1 MNITRSIN
9 CFLLT
14 TLLSAGLS
22 AAGIVHAS
30 ENASAD
36 NSAGNSA
43 RSAAKPGELYLPAG
57 DAMADLTAALD
68 AARESNRLLLVM
80 MGANWCH
87 DSRAL
92 ASRIYEEPLSTIIN
106 EHYEILFVDVGFLEN
121 GKDVIS
127 SLGSPVYYATPTVLI
142 LDPFSG
148 QVINAS
154 NRHQWANAASI
165 SMEDSLEY
173 FREFANT
180 DLSSIQ
186 NEQVVDSQLQRLLM
200 EIEAFEQL
208 QADRLYEAY
217 AVLAPMLRAYK
228 AGDEE
233 AFSEETWN
241 EVRDF
246 RYKIPADIEA
256 LKSEARQRVAA
267 GETDIKLNY
276 PVYPAFSW
284 DQK

>member
-1 MNITRSIN
+1 MNTTKPIYY
-9 CFLLT
+9 FLVAI
-14 TLLSAGLS
+14 LLSAGLS
-22 AAGIVHAS
+22 AAVMVHSS
-30 ENASAD
+30 ESTP
-36 NSAGNSA
+36 AGDL
-43 RSAAKPGELYLPAG
+43 AAPAIKSGELYLPAG

-68 AARESNRLLLVM
+68 SARESNRLLLVM

-106 EHYEILFVDVGFLEN
+106 DHYEILFVDVGFLEN

-127 SLGSPVYYATPTVLI
+127 SLGSPIYYATPTVLI
-142 LDPFSG
+142 VDPFSG

-165 SMEDSLEY
+165 SMQESLEY

-180 DLSSIQ
+180 DPASFQ
-186 NEQVVDSQLQRLLM
+186 NEQLVDSELQPLLM

-217 AVLAPMLRAYK
+217 SILAPMLRAYK
-228 AGDEE
+228 AGDKE

-246 RYKIPADIEA
+246 RYKIPVDIEA

-284 DQK
+284 DQQ

>member
-1 MNITRSIN
+1 MSF
-9 CFLLT
+9 FLLA
-14 TLLSAGLS
+14 TLLG
-22 AAGIVHAS
+22 AGISVAGMVHAS
-30 ENASAD
+30 ESASAD
-36 NSAGNSA
+36 DSAMSA
-43 RSAAKPGELYLPAG
+43 EKSVELYLPTD

-106 EHYEILFVDVGFLEN
+106 EHYETLFVDVGFLEN

-142 LDPFSG
+142 VDPLSG

-165 SMEDSLEY
+165 SMEESLEY
-173 FREFANT
+173 FREFAKI
-180 DLSSIQ
+180 DLNSLQS
-186 NEQVVDSQLQRLLM
+186 EQEVDADLQQLLI

-208 QADRLYEAY
+208 QAYRLYEAY

-228 AGDEE
+228 AGDKEG
-233 AFSEETWN
+233 FSEETWN

-246 RYKIPADIEA
+246 RYKVPADIKT
-256 LKSEARQRVAA
+256 LQTEARARVEN
-267 GETDIKLNY
+267 GETNIKLNY

-284 DQK
+284 DPQ

>member
-1 MNITRSIN
+1 MNTTRSMIY
-9 CFLLT
+9 FLLT
-14 TLLSAGLS
+14 PLLSAGLS
-22 AAGIVHAS
+22 VAGMVHAS
-30 ENASAD
+30 ESVSTD
-36 NSAGNSA
+36 DSTL
-43 RSAAKPGELYLPAG
+43 SAAKSGELYLPSE
-57 DAMADLTAALD
+57 DAMADLSVALD
-68 AARESNRLLLVM
+68 AARNSNRLLLVM
-80 MGANWCH
+80 VGANWCH

-92 ASRIYEEPLSTIIN
+92 ASRVYEEPLSTTIN
-106 EHYEILFVDVGFLEN
+106 EHYETLFVDVGYLEN
-121 GKDVIS
+121 GRDVIT

-142 LDPFSG
+142 VDPVSG

-165 SMEDSLEY
+165 SMEESLEY
-173 FREFANT
+173 FRQFANT
-180 DLSSIQ
+180 DLESLQ
-186 NEQVVDSQLQRLLM
+186 NEQEVDEDLQLLLL

-228 AGDEE
+228 AGDKE

-246 RYKIPADIEA
+246 RYRIPADVEA
-256 LKSEARQRVAA
+256 LRTEARQRVAA

-276 PVYPAFSW
+276 PVYPAFPW
-284 DQK
+284 DSQ

>member
-1 MNITRSIN
+1 MNITRLLN
-9 CFLLT
+9 YFLLT

-22 AAGIVHAS
+22 VAGMVHAS
-30 ENASAD
+30 ERVSVD
-36 NSAGNSA
+36 DSTV
-43 RSAAKPGELYLPAG
+43 SAANSGELYLPSE
-57 DAMADLTAALD
+57 DAMADLSAALD
-68 AARESNRLLLVM
+68 AARNSNRLLLVM

-92 ASRIYEEPLSTIIN
+92 ASRVYEEPLGTTIN
-106 EHYEILFVDVGFLEN
+106 EHYETLFVDVGYLEN
-121 GKDVIS
+121 GRDVIT

-142 LDPFSG
+142 VDPVSG

-165 SMEDSLEY
+165 SMEESLEY

-180 DLSSIQ
+180 DLTSFQ
-186 NEQVVDSQLQRLLM
+186 NEQVVDADLQQLLI

-208 QADRLYEAY
+208 QAYRLYEAY

-228 AGDEE
+228 AGDKE

-246 RYKIPADIEA
+246 RYKIPADVEA
-256 LKSEARQRVAA
+256 LRSEARQRVAA

-284 DQK
+284 DSQ

>member
-1 MNITRSIN
+1 MNITRLLN
-9 CFLLT
+9 YFLLT

-22 AAGIVHAS
+22 VAGLVHAS
-30 ENASAD
+30 ERVSVD
-36 NSAGNSA
+36 DSTV
-43 RSAAKPGELYLPAG
+43 SAANSGELYLPSE
-57 DAMADLTAALD
+57 DAMADLSAALD
-68 AARESNRLLLVM
+68 AARNSNRLLLVM

-92 ASRIYEEPLSTIIN
+92 ASRVYELPLSTTIN
-106 EHYEILFVDVGFLEN
+106 EHYETLFVDVGYLEN
-121 GKDVIS
+121 GRDVIT

-142 LDPFSG
+142 VDPVSG

-165 SMEDSLEY
+165 SMEESLEY
-173 FREFANT
+173 FQQFANT
-180 DLSSIQ
+180 DLTSLQ
-186 NEQVVDSQLQRLLM
+186 NEQIVDADLQQLLI

-208 QADRLYEAY
+208 QAYRLYEAY
-217 AVLAPMLRAYK
+217 AVLAPMLRGYK
-228 AGDEE
+228 AGDKE

-246 RYKIPADIEA
+246 RYKIPADVEA
-256 LKSEARQRVAA
+256 LRSEARQRVAA

-284 DQK
+284 DSQ

>member
-1 MNITRSIN
+1 MNITRLLN
-9 CFLLT
+9 YFLLT

-22 AAGIVHAS
+22 VAGMVHAS
-30 ENASAD
+30 ERVSVD
-36 NSAGNSA
+36 DSTV
-43 RSAAKPGELYLPAG
+43 SAANSGELYLPSE
-57 DAMADLTAALD
+57 DAMADLSAALD
-68 AARESNRLLLVM
+68 AARNSNRLLLVM

-92 ASRIYEEPLSTIIN
+92 ASRVYEEPLSTTIN
-106 EHYEILFVDVGFLEN
+106 EHFEILFVDVGFLEN

-142 LDPFSG
+142 VDPLSG

-165 SMEDSLEY
+165 SMEESLEY

-180 DLSSIQ
+180 DLTSFQ
-186 NEQVVDSQLQRLLM
+186 NEQVVDADLQQLLI

-208 QADRLYEAY
+208 QAYRLYEAY
-217 AVLAPMLRAYK
+217 AVLAPMLRAYE

-246 RYKIPADIEA
+246 RYKIPADVEA
-256 LKSEARQRVAA
+256 LRSEARQRVAA

-284 DQK
+284 DSQ

>member
-1 MNITRSIN
+1 MNITKSMN

-14 TLLSAGLS
+14 ALLGAGLS
-22 AAGIVHAS
+22 VAGMVQAS
-30 ENASAD
+30 ESAPAD
-36 NSAGNSA
+36 DSAK
-43 RSAAKPGELYLPAG
+43 SAAKSGELYLPSD
-57 DAMADLTAALD
+57 DAMADLAEALE
-68 AARESNRLLLVM
+68 AARNGNRLLLVM

-92 ASRIYEEPLSTIIN
+92 ASRVYEEPLSTTIN
-106 EHYEILFVDVGFLEN
+106 EHFEILFVDVGFLEN

-142 LDPFSG
+142 VDPISG

-165 SMEDSLEY
+165 SMEESLEY

-180 DLSSIQ
+180 DLNSFQ
-186 NEQVVDSQLQRLLM
+186 NEQVVDAALQQLLI

-228 AGDEE
+228 AGDKE

-246 RYKIPADIEA
+246 RYKIPADVET
-256 LKSEARQRVAA
+256 LQSEARTRVWA

-284 DQK
+284 DPL

>member
-1 MNITRSIN
+1 MNITKSMN

-14 TLLSAGLS
+14 ALLGAGLS
-22 AAGIVHAS
+22 VAGMVQAS
-30 ENASAD
+30 DSAPAD
-36 NSAGNSA
+36 DSAKSA
-43 RSAAKPGELYLPAG
+43 TKPGELYLPSD
-57 DAMADLTAALD
+57 DAMADLAEALETA
-68 AARESNRLLLVM
+68 RNSNRLLLVM

-92 ASRIYEEPLSTIIN
+92 ASRVYEEPLSTTIN
-106 EHYEILFVDVGFLEN
+106 EHFETLFVDVGFLEN

-142 LDPFSG
+142 VDPLSG

-165 SMEDSLEY
+165 SMEESLEY

-180 DLSSIQ
+180 DLNSFQ
-186 NEQVVDSQLQRLLM
+186 NEQVVDAALQQLLI

-217 AVLAPMLRAYK
+217 AVLAPMLRAYT
-228 AGDEE
+228 AGDKE

-246 RYKIPADIEA
+246 RYKIPADVET
-256 LKSEARQRVAA
+256 LQSEARTRVWA

-284 DQK
+284 DPL

>member
-1 MNITRSIN
+1 MNITKSMN

-14 TLLSAGLS
+14 ALLSAGLS
-22 AAGIVHAS
+22 VAGMVQAS
-30 ENASAD
+30 ENAPADDSAK
-36 NSAGNSA
+36 
-43 RSAAKPGELYLPAG
+43 SAAKPGELYLPSD
-57 DAMADLTAALD
+57 DAMADLAEALE
-68 AARESNRLLLVM
+68 AARNSNRLLLVM

-92 ASRIYEEPLSTIIN
+92 ASRVYELPLSTTIN
-106 EHYEILFVDVGFLEN
+106 EHFETLFVDVGFLEN

-142 LDPFSG
+142 VDPLSG
-148 QVINAS
+148 RVINAS

-165 SMEDSLEY
+165 SMEESLEY

-180 DLSSIQ
+180 DLTSFQ
-186 NEQVVDSQLQRLLM
+186 NEQVVDANLQQLLI

-228 AGDEE
+228 AGDKE

-246 RYKIPADIEA
+246 RYKIPADVET
-256 LKSEARQRVAA
+256 LQTEARARVAN
-267 GETDIKLNY
+267 GETNIKLNY

-284 DQK
+284 DSQ

>member
-1 MNITRSIN
+1 M
-9 CFLLT
+9 LA
-14 TLLSAGLS
+14 TLLSAGIS
-22 AAGIVHAS
+22 AAGMVHAS
-30 ENASAD
+30 ESASAD
-36 NSAGNSA
+36 DSAMSA
-43 RSAAKPGELYLPAG
+43 EKSVELYLPTG

-106 EHYEILFVDVGFLEN
+106 EHYETLFVDVGYLEN
-121 GKDVIS
+121 GRDVIT

-142 LDPFSG
+142 VDPVSG

-165 SMEDSLEY
+165 SMEESLEY
-173 FREFANT
+173 FQQFANT
-180 DLSSIQ
+180 DLTSLQ
-186 NEQVVDSQLQRLLM
+186 NEQIVDADLQQLLI

-208 QADRLYEAY
+208 QAYRLYEAY
-217 AVLAPMLRAYK
+217 AVLAPMLRGYK
-228 AGDEE
+228 AGDKE

-246 RYKIPADIEA
+246 RYKIPADVEA
-256 LKSEARQRVAA
+256 LRSEARQRVAA

-284 DQK
+284 DSQ

>member
-1 MNITRSIN
+1 MKITKSMNF
-9 CFLLT
+9 FLLA

-22 AAGIVHAS
+22 AAGMVHAS

-36 NSAGNSA
+36 DSAM
-43 RSAAKPGELYLPAG
+43 SAAKPGELYLPAG
-57 DAMADLTAALD
+57 DAMAELTTALD

-92 ASRIYEEPLSTIIN
+92 AARVYEEPLSTTIN
-106 EHYEILFVDVGFLEN
+106 EHYETLFVDVGYLEK
-121 GKDVIS
+121 GRAVIT

-142 LDPFSG
+142 VDPVSG

-165 SMEDSLEY
+165 SMEESLEY
-173 FREFANT
+173 FQQFANT
-180 DLSSIQ
+180 DLTSLQ
-186 NEQVVDSQLQRLLM
+186 NEQAVNADLQQLLL
-200 EIEAFEQL
+200 EIEAFEQM
-208 QADRLYEAY
+208 QADRLYQAY

-228 AGDEE
+228 AGDKE

-246 RYKIPADIEA
+246 RYRIPADVET
-256 LKSEARQRVAA
+256 LQSEARQRAAA

-284 DQK
+284 DSQ